1 MTQRFHGIALA
12 NNSFAENFHFERLA
26 ADPSP
31 ITHGR
36 IWFNTTDGSF
46 KYSSLASDGAV
57 VVNAF
62 ASVADL
68 VASVNSLTANLN
80 SEIAARTDAIN
91 TFTTALNQEVANRT
105 NAVAAEQ
112 QARIDGDAAEAAAR
126 TSAIAVLAGTTSNA
140 DATETAARLAGDA
153 AQTIRSNGIQAELD
167 TVEASLGLNT
177 DGTYTAPANT
187 IYLATVTTHKEADV
201 ALDAAI
207 HNEVVRATGAETS
220 LASGLANEA
229 QLRTDGDANLQA
241 QLIAYINSAVTNNVN
256 ADNAETAARI
266 AADAALQSEL
276 DVTQASIGLNTDG
289 TIAPITG
296 TNYIDGIKSVFA
308 GAFILDTQI
317 HTNAVNIANETTARQ
332 NADNTQAAALN
343 TEITNRTNAI
353 AGVQAELNTTQAG
366 AGLETDGTY
375 LAATDSN
382 YLNAAV
388 TLKDADHKLD
398 AAIKSVADRTTA
410 IESVSVPAL
419 QAQIT
424 TEVNRAQTAEALLVP
439 QTTTVNGHALNAN
452 ITISQSDVGLGNVNN
467 TADIDKPV
475 STAQANADASTLAS
489 AKSYAD
495 SLVVGLWDDRGNY
508 DASVNTFP
516 AAGGSGSSGAV
527 LRGDI
532 WTISVAGTLGGVAVV
547 PRQTLRALID
557 APGQTAD
564 NWAIGLAN
572 TDIDDSITLGVTG
585 RAPSQ
590 NAVAIA
596 LANEVINRNAAIA
609 ATSTGVNTGDETAD
623 SIKTKLGITTL
634 SGSNTGDQTLA
645 ELGGVPT
652 TTTVN
657 GHALST
663 NIVLTSSDVGLGNV
677 NNTADIDK
685 PVSTAQAAADANT
698 LASAKTYADGLV
710 VGLWDDRGNYDA
722 STGLFPSSG
731 GSGANGAV
739 LKGDI
744 WTVNVSGTINDVSV
758 TARQTLR
765 ALIDAPGQTTDN
777 WAVGLANTDIDDSI
791 TQGVTGRA
799 PSQDAVYRIINAINP
814 TTSISSLKDVYENNL
829 TNGDVLIY
837 NSNTNKWNNSTL
849 INAGIQANL
858 GFTPVA
864 NTITVNGHPLNAN
877 ITISQ
882 SDVGLGNVNN
892 TADID
897 KPVSTA
903 QANADANTLA
913 NAKSYTDSETN
924 RAQTV
929 EASLVPQTTTVNG
942 HALSANITITAGDVG
957 LGNVLNVA
965 QAAAGLITASGLNVS
980 TNNVL
985 VGRATAGAGPIEEIT
1000 LGSNLSLSGN
1010 VLNAAG
1016 GITPDNIYN
1025 LNNTLAYAV
1034 TSTLTSCGLSI
1045 ASGQKAI
1052 IRSIRVCN
1060 ITSVADA
1067 ITVQIN
1073 INGGANTPIANAVPV
1088 NANGSMELVLRPK
1101 VMSPGDTLLFK
1112 SQSASNGLQVIIS
1125 YEINTDTTLVNAGY
1139 ITTTTLGTAFTSNG
1153 TNATIVESCLLVNT
1167 TANNYGFSI
1176 AWVDANNTIQ
1186 AYLVYGIVV
1195 PANSTIEIMQNAF
1208 RLPTGH
1214 KLQASCDGGS
1224 SAVYISGKNV

>member
-31 ITHGR
+31 ITYGR

-57 VVNAF
+57 AVNVF
-62 ASVADL
+62 ASAADL

-80 SEIAARTDAIN
+80 SEIAARTAGDAAEIAARIDAIN
-91 TFTTALNQEVANRT
+91 TLTTALNKEIANRT
-105 NAVAAEQ
+105 DAVAAEQ

-126 TSAIAVLAGTTSNA
+126 TAAITVLAGTTSNA

-153 AQTIRSNGIQAELD
+153 VQTTRSNGIQAELD
-167 TVEASLGLNT
+167 TIEASLGLNT

-187 IYLATVTTHKEADV
+187 AYLATVTTHKEADV
-201 ALDAAI
+201 ALDTAI

-266 AADAALQSEL
+266 AADAAIQSEL
-276 DVTQASIGLNTDG
+276 DITQASIGLNTDG
-289 TIAPITG
+289 TITPVTG

-308 GAFILDTQI
+308 GAFILDAQI
-317 HTNAVNIANETTARQ
+317 HTSAVNIANETTARQ
-332 NADNTQAAALN
+332 NADNTQTAALN
-343 TEITNRTNAI
+343 TEITNRTNAV

-398 AAIKSVADRTTA
+398 AAVKSVADRTTA

-419 QAQIT
+419 QVQIT
-424 TEVNRAQTAEALLVP
+424 TEVNRAQTAEALLVQQTTTVNGHP
-439 QTTTVNGHALNAN
+439 LNANVIVTKSDVGLGNVDNTSDINKPVSTAQANADANTLANAKLYIDLETTRAEAAEASLVPKTTTVNGHALSAN
-452 ITISQSDVGLGNVNN
+452 INISQSDVGLGNVNN

-495 SLVVGLWDDRGNY
+495 SLIVGLWDDRGNY

-516 AAGGSGSSGAV
+516 ATGGSGSSGAV

-547 PRQTLRALID
+547 PRETVRALID
-557 APGQTAD
+557 SPGQIAG
-564 NWAIGLAN
+564 NWAIGIAN

-590 NAVAIA
+590 NAVAVA
-596 LANEVINRNAAIA
+596 LANEVTNRDAAIA

-634 SGSNTGDQTLA
+634 SGSNTGDETASTIKNKLGISTLSGSNTGDQTLD

-657 GHALST
+657 GH
-663 NIVLTSSDVGLGNV
+663 
-677 NNTADIDK
+677 
-685 PVSTAQAAADANT
+685 
-698 LASAKTYADGLV
+698 
-710 VGLWDDRGNYDA
+710 
-722 STGLFPSSG
+722 
-731 GSGANGAV
+731 
-739 LKGDI
+739 
-744 WTVNVSGTINDVSV
+744 
-758 TARQTLR
+758 
-765 ALIDAPGQTTDN
+765 
-777 WAVGLANTDIDDSI
+777 
-791 TQGVTGRA
+791 
-799 PSQDAVYRIINAINP
+799 
-814 TTSISSLKDVYENNL
+814 
-829 TNGDVLIY
+829 
-837 NSNTNKWNNSTL
+837 
-849 INAGIQANL
+849 
-858 GFTPVA
+858 
-864 NTITVNGHPLNAN
+864 PLNAN
-877 ITISQ
+877 
-882 SDVGLGNVNN
+882 V
-892 TADID
+892 
-897 KPVSTA
+897 
-903 QANADANTLA
+903 
-913 NAKSYTDSETN
+913 
-924 RAQTV
+924 
-929 EASLVPQTTTVNG
+929 
-942 HALSANITITAGDVG
+942 TITADDIG

-980 TNNVL
+980 TNNLL
-985 VGRATAGAGPIEEIT
+985 VGRATAGAGAVEEIT

-1010 VLNAAG
+1010 VLNVVE
-1016 GITPDNIYN
+1016 GITPNNIYN

-1060 ITSVADA
+1060 VTYIADA
-1067 ITVQIN
+1067 ITAQIN
-1073 INGGANTPIANAVPV
+1073 VSGGTNTPIANAIPV
-1088 NANGSMELVLRPK
+1088 NANGSIELVLRPK
-1101 VMSPGDTLLFK
+1101 IMSPGDTLLFK

-1139 ITTTTLGTAFTSNG
+1139 ITTTTLGTALTSNG

-1167 TANNYGFSI
+1167 TTYNYGFNI
-1176 AWVDANNTIQ
+1176 AWVDASNAIQ

-1224 SAVYISGKNV
+1224 SAVYISGKNI